1 MGSSIDRNF
10 HTFIVLTSR
19 QITDD
24 VLGRLKFLC
33 KDELAE
39 GEIESTTNSLEFLE
53 LLCRQEKIWP
63 GDMGY
68 LSAHLETAGNFKLA
82 KEIKEW
88 GECVYCSINVE
99 GKIYHDLGLRL
110 SQVRYKSGSYLH

>member
-39 GEIESTTNSLEFLE
+39 GEIESTKNSLEFLE

-63 GDMGY
+63 GDMG
-68 LSAHLETAGNFKLA
+68 LLVSPFGNCREL
-82 KEIKEW
+82 
-88 GECVYCSINVE
+88 
-99 GKIYHDLGLRL
+99 
-110 SQVRYKSGSYLH
+110 

>member
-88 GECVYCSINVE
+88 GERVYCVLFML
-99 GKIYHDLGLRL
+99 KAT
-110 SQVRYKSGSYLH
+110 

>member
-53 LLCRQEKIWP
+53 LLCRQEKI
-63 GDMGY
+63 
-68 LSAHLETAGNFKLA
+68 
-82 KEIKEW
+82 
-88 GECVYCSINVE
+88 
-99 GKIYHDLGLRL
+99 
-110 SQVRYKSGSYLH
+110 